1 LEKEAAMR
9 VSVLAIGRLKAGPE
23 TELCERYRKRATQA
37 GRQLGFRDIEL
48 VEIRESRADSA
59 EKRQLEE
66 AIALANVIPEGAV
79 VVLLSETGDNL
90 GSAGLTEKIRLW
102 RDEGRPALVF
112 IIGGPDGLAKTLQDK
127 ARMTLSF
134 GAATW
139 PHQLVRSMLFE
150 QIYRAVTILGGH
162 PYHRA

>member
-1 LEKEAAMR
+1 MR
-9 VSVLAIGRLKAGPE
+9 VIVLAIGRLKAGPE
-23 TELCERYRKRATQA
+23 TELCERYRKRAAQA

-48 VEIRESRADSA
+48 VEIRESRADNA
-59 EKRQLEE
+59 DKRQLEE

-79 VVLLSETGDNL
+79 VVLLGETGENL
-90 GSAGLTEKIRLW
+90 GSAGLAERLRLW
-102 RDEGRPALVF
+102 RDGGRPALVF
-112 IIGGPDGLAKTLQDK
+112 MIGGPDGLARTLQDK
-127 ARMTLSF
+127 AKMTLAF

-139 PHQLVRSMLFE
+139 PHQLVRIMLLE

>member
-1 LEKEAAMR
+1 MR
-9 VSVLAIGRLKAGPE
+9 VTVLAIGRLKAGPE

-48 VEIRESRADSA
+48 VEIRESRADNA

-66 AIALANVIPEGAV
+66 AIALANVIPDGAIT
-79 VVLLSETGDNL
+79 VLLDEAGENV
-90 GSAGLTEKIRLW
+90 GSAALAERIRLW

-112 IIGGPDGLAKTLQDK
+112 IIGGPDGLAGTLRDK
-127 ARMTLSF
+127 AKMTLSF

-139 PHQLVRSMLFE
+139 PHQMVRIMLLE

>member
-1 LEKEAAMR
+1 MR
-9 VSVLAIGRLKAGPE
+9 VIVLAIGRLKAGPE
-23 TELCERYRKRATQA
+23 TELCERYRKRAAQA
-37 GRQLGFRDIEL
+37 GRNLGVRDVEL

-66 AIALANVIPEGAV
+66 SIALANLIPDAAIT
-79 VVLLSETGDNL
+79 VLLDEKGESL

-112 IIGGPDGLAKTLQDK
+112 IIGGPDGLAPSLRDK
-127 ARMTLSF
+127 AKMTLAF

-139 PHQLVRSMLFE
+139 PHQLVRIMLLE

>member
-1 LEKEAAMR
+1 MRIVVAA
-9 VSVLAIGRLKAGPE
+9 VGRLKQGPE
-23 TELCERYRKRATQA
+23 TELSERYRKRAAQA

-48 VEIRESRADSA
+48 VEIRESRADNA
-59 EKRQLEE
+59 EKRQIEE
-66 AIALANVIPEGAV
+66 AIALANLVPEGAV
-79 VVLLSETGDNL
+79 VVLLSETGENL
-90 GSAGLTEKIRLW
+90 GSAGLGEKIRLW

-112 IIGGPDGLAKTLQDK
+112 MIGGPDGLAKTLRDQAK
-127 ARMTLSF
+127 MTLAF

-139 PHQLVRSMLFE
+139 PHQLVRIMLLE

>member
-1 LEKEAAMR
+1 MR
-9 VSVLAIGRLKAGPE
+9 VIVLAIGRLKAGPE
-23 TELCERYRKRATQA
+23 TELCERYRKRAAQA
-37 GRQLGFRDIEL
+37 GRNLGVRDVEL

-66 AIALANVIPEGAV
+66 SIALANLIPEAAIT
-79 VVLLSETGDNL
+79 VLLDEKGESL

-112 IIGGPDGLAKTLQDK
+112 IIGGPDGLAPSLRDK
-127 ARMTLSF
+127 AKMTLAF

-139 PHQLVRSMLFE
+139 PHQLVRIMLLE
-150 QIYRAVTILGGH
+150 QVYRAVTILGGH